1 MAAVSVKR
9 FIECKKVIS
18 WLCLYWFFCS
28 FRVCD
33 WSKISRAT
41 FSGNR
46 EQVLNR
52 SYLALTAD
60 RMHFPPLAPSA
71 SCIFFLQIWQVTLL
85 FVRVFCLATIAI
97 ENLFNSCLPWVPEVF
112 FSRATGSFTLSA
124 AGRHVFGRRPN
135 WQERR
140 SFSRGSPFK
149 TWPKPETAHE
159 KPLAP
164 RVTPVWNVNTY
175 IVV

>member
-1 MAAVSVKR
+1 MECPGGHLFSIYARFSGKRELQYIFLGKNVIIITPKHGTTIYFSHYNIFLGTIREKSTCKARYYWCDASISDRAQFNMAAVSVKR
-9 FIECKKVIS
+9 SIESKKVIS

-46 EQVLNR
+46 EQIVSYISYR

-71 SCIFFLQIWQVTLL
+71 SCIFSW
-85 FVRVFCLATIAI
+85 R
-97 ENLFNSCLPWVPEVF
+97 SDRLPC
-112 FSRATGSFTLSA
+112 SLCKYSDRQ
-124 AGRHVFGRRPN
+124 R
-135 WQERR
+135 
-140 SFSRGSPFK
+140 
-149 TWPKPETAHE
+149 
-159 KPLAP
+159 
-164 RVTPVWNVNTY
+164 
-175 IVV
+175 